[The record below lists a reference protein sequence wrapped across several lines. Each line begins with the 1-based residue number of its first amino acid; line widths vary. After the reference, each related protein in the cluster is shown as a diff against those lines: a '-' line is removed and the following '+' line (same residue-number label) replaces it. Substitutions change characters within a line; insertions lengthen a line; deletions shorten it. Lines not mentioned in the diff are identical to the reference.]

1 MIFSGRTEKK
11 TGSSGERFQLF
22 YVATVFFPAGDTLI
36 WTPATFSV
44 KEKESNGMRLA
55 KRPGCVS
62 GSVLECGRP
71 CRFLASSKAVQ
82 RTSLHDAAAT
92 INLSLFFAF
101 AALREFR

>member
-11 TGSSGERFQLF
+11 TGPSGERFQLF
-22 YVATVFFPAGDTLI
+22 YVATAFFPAGDTLI

-71 CRFLASSKAVQ
+71 CRFLARSKAVQ
-82 RTSLHDAAAT
+82 RTALPTLPRLLTSLF
-92 INLSLFFAF
+92 FFAF
-101 AALREFR
+101 AASREF

>member
-22 YVATVFFPAGDTLI
+22 YVATAFFPAGDILI

-55 KRPGCVS
+55 KRPGCVEVAS
-62 GSVLECGRP
+62 WSAAVLAAFWHVPKR
-71 CRFLASSKAVQ
+71 CREPNSTTLPRLLSS
-82 RTSLHDAAAT
+82 LF
-92 INLSLFFAF
+92 FFAF
-101 AALREFR
+101 AASCEFR